1 MVDLAKVR
9 AEIERRERLQKV
21 QSLIAQRG
29 GAVPDIAKSQNPI
42 DPGTISERQTWLERV
57 GGEMQEDRERSPWWQ
72 KYIAPIAATKMTAKL
87 LSEGG
92 RAVTDLVRENV
103 LTPDRV
109 GDRPLQVPTEDEFKQ
124 QSPGERI
131 AKAVGRAVVGH
142 PLGIIDFLT
151 QTPHMFLNPQ
161 PGQGGGEL
169 IEELGKGA
177 AELPLGVLPM
187 LSEVGRNLRE
197 GEGVSGVLGEAL
209 RPVDYIAPG
218 AEKIADYLGIEDF
231 AERQKENVRIAPES
245 MLYGG
250 HIGKAIIKKASGL
263 AARPIEAGLDRR
275 ARTKTRERVAENIAE
290 SRTARESS
298 RFTDPAE
305 RADLGRLNEAL
316 EKQRTYET
324 GVRSMIEPQSGP
336 LRLPAPEGYG
346 EGFTFRDVR
355 PEHMVVLT
363 EGAKRQVRT
372 TEGNPRISEN
382 QRLEGRPVKLA
393 GPNTVIRPRMEF
405 ERALAEFAARQ
416 IGKTEAA
423 QAIKAK
429 AAKSGVDVKKAA
441 KYGAAGAAAITTVA
455 AAQDEEMRDYA
466 LAGLAFMGF
475 ARGGKRVNPRAA
487 EIMASLQKGEVAKQL
502 RVRYPINT
510 NTLNIGPAEAAKIGK
525 AERLLAV
532 ELERIKGK
540 PITHQEIIEA
550 AKTQEM
556 LRGVITREQQL
567 TYFASV
573 EKAAQQL
580 AAASKLEGLT
590 PELVEALVAVS
601 SAKTFHG
608 RGLEMLKIVS
618 DPVLSSTRNVVLDKI
633 LQKNQNVEAIIA
645 AAKDVDWTNSKQ
657 VTELYRKFVKPDI
670 KEWLDEYRYI
680 NLLSSP
686 RTHVINAFS
695 NFLQGAVLRPST
707 MAAGVGVDWVA
718 SAMKK
723 GERQVYARQIP
734 AYYKGYFSSLP
745 DASRLALRAL
755 KGKDI
760 LERPDV
766 PRLPTNNPL
775 LRPFYFI
782 PRALEAG
789 DVFFRTMITEGE
801 YASLAAKAKKQGKPF
816 NAAEARVQAE
826 NIAEELVF
834 RKRPDPSNLTGQG
847 TLLSSIDWG
856 SELMYKWRGKSGAV
870 RWFVPFVQTPMNI
883 FKQGI
888 EYSPLGFLTIRKN
901 ANPRLQLSKALV
913 GSTVMAGAAGLA
925 MSGLTT
931 WSVPG
936 GEKQRQL
943 FYEAGMQPYS
953 IKIGDKWVAYSKLG
967 PLAYPIAMAAAFK
980 YNFSDQNKAMTDANT
995 EKIMKSLGG
1004 IAGFFSDQSYVQGI
1018 GDLIDAVRGEDYAM
1032 TRAFTNIPRQLIPL
1046 TAFQSWVNQLID
1058 PTFRKSENIIDDFQK
1073 NVIGLSRYAPAYTT
1087 STGAESK
1094 RELRGINALSPFAVR
1109 EEKPAGKWAF
1119 KTDLAERQ
1127 RDAVR
1132 TQARNMIRDKRYA
1145 EAMKIIAKWNQ
1156 SNKANPIEPFAQLRI
1171 SVEEYELRKRVRE
1184 LREGAGG

>member
-131 AKAVGRAVVGH
+131 AKAGGRAGVGH

-209 RPVDYIAPG
+209 SPVDYIAPG

-275 ARTKTRERVAENIAE
+275 ARTKTRERVAENVAE
-290 SRTARESS
+290 SQVARESS
-298 RFTDPAE
+298 RFGELQE
-305 RADLGRLNEAL
+305 RAQLGKLNEAL
-316 EKQRTYET
+316 AR
-324 GVRSMIEPQSGP
+324 
-336 LRLPAPEGYG
+336 
-346 EGFTFRDVR
+346 
-355 PEHMVVLT
+355 
-363 EGAKRQVRT
+363 
-372 TEGNPRISEN
+372 
-382 QRLEGRPVKLA
+382 
-393 GPNTVIRPRMEF
+393 
-405 ERALAEFAARQ
+405 ERAVPKTSTVVP
-416 IGKTEAA
+416 KTESVAPKSAPKPAEAPVDIFPADYTPAKLMFDELPPDLAKKAA
-423 QAIKAK
+423 TDAKVK
-429 AAKSGVDVKKAA
+429 AAKSGVDIKKLG
-441 KYGAAGAAAITTVA
+441 KYGAAGAAVVATVA
-455 AAQDEEMRDYA
+455 AAQDEETRDYA

-755 KGKDI
+755 TGKDI

-856 SELMYKWRGKSGAV
+856 TELMYKWRGKSGAV